1 MKDIRCVILHAP
13 GPKWQA
19 GKDMFE
25 QDGLSEHVDHYRKLQ
40 QAGKLALGGPFLGG
54 ADSSMMVPEAGLTF
68 EEIEAF
74 ALADP
79 TVVSGLLKAEV
90 RQWLIGMSAR
100 R

>member
-1 MKDIRCVILHAP
+1 
-13 GPKWQA
+13 
-19 GKDMFE
+19 
-25 QDGLSEHVDHYRKLQ
+25 
-40 QAGKLALGGPFLGG
+40 
-54 ADSSMMVPEAGLTF
+54 MMVPEAGLTF